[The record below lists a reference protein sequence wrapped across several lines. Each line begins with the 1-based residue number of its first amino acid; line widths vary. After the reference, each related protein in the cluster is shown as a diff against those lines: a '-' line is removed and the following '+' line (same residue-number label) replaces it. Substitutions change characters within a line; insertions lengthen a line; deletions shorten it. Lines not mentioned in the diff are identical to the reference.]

1 MQVFTKTR
9 DDEIEFLS
17 FIEKIDRIIESLKP
31 YAMDIDI
38 SDIESI
44 RKSFI
49 LKTEDFFREDRK
61 LNIGIIGRVKAGK
74 SSFLNTFL
82 FNGQDVLPKAVTP
95 KTATLTKI
103 EYSSE
108 NSIEIEYYT
117 AAEWR
122 ALEENSKVNSN
133 LGEYK
138 VAKEIVEMVKIRN
151 LNPYDYI
158 SKGTESIVFES
169 YDSLMNEL
177 NQYVGENGKYT
188 PLVKSAVLYVNKEE
202 LKEIS
207 IVDTPGLN
215 DPIAS
220 RTDKTKQFMELC
232 DVVFFLSKATGFLDT
247 GDVDLLTA
255 QLPHKGVKK
264 LVLVCSRFDD
274 GLRDTMWSRD
284 SLALAKEDT
293 KKKLLA
299 HADRILEEYKRT
311 NYNANVAMIDQCK
324 DVVFISSTAHNMS
337 KKDEKDYT
345 EQELKVYKDLN
356 MHNELSKEEL
366 KKIGNFAA
374 IRKIYDDVVAEK
386 ETTLVAKSSVFVPT
400 AREELRTKLQS
411 IEKIIEKRINK
422 LKTADREAIVNE
434 KKAIAAQI
442 NGISASLESIFGELY
457 VKIEQNKAE
466 ALRELRSNNRMY
478 SQINE
483 KEGVETH
490 FETCKKSTSK
500 WFMPWTWGSS
510 TREVYSYDERYY
522 YLDASDALENIRNFV
537 NDSADC
543 IEETFNKV
551 MDFAALKRQLL
562 SAVVENFD
570 SSNDYYDP
578 AYFKLLVE
586 RTLNSVELPV
596 IKIDVTGVVDSVSSQ
611 FSGEIRDSSMKAN
624 LKVILSQ
631 VIGDLFDD
639 ISQRFNDE
647 VTIFKEKIDEIKKEF
662 SDKLLKNINEEFS
675 IVIEKYSNKEDE
687 IERYKEF
694 INKIRRIDLT

>member
-1 MQVFTKTR
+1 MQVFTKSR

-17 FIEKIDRIIESLKP
+17 FIEKLDRIIENLKP
-31 YAMDIDI
+31 YAGEIDI

-49 LKTEDFFREDRK
+49 LKTEDFFRNDRK

-82 FNGQDVLPKAVTP
+82 FDGQDVLPKAVTP

-117 AAEWR
+117 ASEWR
-122 ALEENSKVNSN
+122 ALEENSKVDSQ

-138 VAKEIVEMVKIRN
+138 VAREIVEMVKQRN

-169 YDSLMNEL
+169 YDKLMNEL

-188 PLVKSAVLYVNKEE
+188 PLVKSAVLYVDKEE

-215 DPIAS
+215 DPITS

-255 QLPHKGVKK
+255 QLPHKGVKR
-264 LVLVCSRFDD
+264 LVLICSRFDD

-284 SLALAKEDT
+284 SLAQAKEDT

-299 HADRILEEYKRT
+299 HADRILEEYKKT

-324 DVVFISSTAHNMS
+324 DVVFISSTAHNMAN
-337 KKDEKDYT
+337 KPKNQYT
-345 EQELKVYKDLN
+345 EQELKVYNDLN
-356 MHNELSKEEL
+356 MHKELNKQELKNIGNMEAVKKIFQEVVEKKEE
-366 KKIGNFAA
+366 
-374 IRKIYDDVVAEK
+374 
-386 ETTLVAKSSVFVPT
+386 TLVAKSSVFVPT

-411 IEKIIEKRINK
+411 LEKIIEKRINK
-422 LKTADREAIVNE
+422 LRSSDREDIINE

-457 VKIEQNKAE
+457 VRIEQNKAE

-478 SQINE
+478 SQIAE

-522 YLDASDALENIRNFV
+522 YLDSSDALENIRNFV

-543 IEETFNKV
+543 IESTFNKV
-551 MDFAALKRQLL
+551 LDIVALKRQLL
-562 SAVVENFD
+562 AAVVDNFD
-570 SSNDYYDP
+570 STDEYYDP

-586 RTLNSVELPV
+586 RTLNAVELPV
-596 IKIDVTGVVDSVSSQ
+596 IKIDVSGVIDSVSSQ
-611 FSGEIRDSSMKAN
+611 FSGEIRDSAMKAN
-624 LKVILSQ
+624 LKVVLSQ

-639 ISQRFNDE
+639 ISLRFNEE
-647 VTIFKEKIDEIKKEF
+647 VASFKEKIESMKKEF
-662 SDKLLKNINEEFS
+662 SEKLLKNINDEFS
-675 IVIEKYSNKEDE
+675 IVIEKFSDKENE

-694 INKIRRIDLT
+694 INKIRRIDLS

>member
-1 MQVFTKTR
+1 MQVFTKSR

-17 FIEKIDRIIESLKP
+17 FIEKLDRIIESLKP
-31 YAMDIDI
+31 YSNDVDL
-38 SDIESI
+38 SDIEAI

-82 FNGQDVLPKAVTP
+82 FGGQDVLPKAVTP

-117 AAEWR
+117 ASEWR
-122 ALEENSKVNSN
+122 ALEENSKVDSQ

-138 VAKEIVEMVKIRN
+138 VAKEIVEMVKQRN

-220 RTDKTKQFMELC
+220 RTDKTKQFIELC

-255 QLPHKGVKK
+255 QIPHKGVKK

-284 SLALAKEDT
+284 SLAQAKEDT
-293 KKKLLA
+293 KKKLLN
-299 HADRILEEYKRT
+299 HADRILEEYKKN

-337 KKDEKDYT
+337 QKNPEDYT
-345 EQELKVYKDLN
+345 EQEKKVFKDLN
-356 MHNELSKEEL
+356 LHNELNNEEL
-366 KKIGNFAA
+366 EDIGNLKA
-374 IRKIYDDVVAEK
+374 IKAIFDEVVEQK
-386 ETTLVAKSSVFVPT
+386 EPTLVAKSSQFVPT
-400 AREELRTKLQS
+400 AREELRNKLQS
-411 IEKIIEKRINK
+411 MEKIIEKRINR
-422 LKTADREAIVNE
+422 LRSSDREEIVNE

-442 NGISASLESIFGELY
+442 NGISASLESIFGELN

-466 ALRELRSNNRMY
+466 ALRDLRSNNRLY

-537 NDSADC
+537 NDSADT
-543 IEETFNKV
+543 IENTFNKV
-551 MDFAALKRQLL
+551 LDVASLKRQLL
-562 SAVVENFD
+562 VAVVDNFD
-570 SSNDYYDP
+570 SSTDFYDP

-586 RTLNSVELPV
+586 RTLNSIELPV
-596 IKIDVTGVVDSVSSQ
+596 IKIDVTGVINSVSSQ
-611 FSGEIRDSSMKAN
+611 FSGEIRDSAMKAS
-624 LKVILSQ
+624 LKNVLSQ

-639 ISQRFNDE
+639 ISLRFADE
-647 VTIFKEKIDEIKKEF
+647 VNAFKSKIEEIKKEF
-662 SDKLLKNINEEFS
+662 SDKLLKNINDEFS
-675 IVIEKYSNKEDE
+675 IVIEKYADKENE

-694 INKIRRIDLT
+694 IGKIRRIDLA

>member
-1 MQVFTKTR
+1 MQVFTKSR
-9 DDEIEFLS
+9 DDEIAFLS
-17 FIEKIDRIIESLKP
+17 FIDKLDKMIETLKPYSVDVDLTDIESL
-31 YAMDIDI
+31 
-38 SDIESI
+38 

-49 LKTEDFFREDRK
+49 LKTEDFFRKERK

-82 FNGQDVLPKAVTP
+82 FDGQEVLPKAVTP

-117 AAEWR
+117 PAEWR
-122 ALEENSKVNSN
+122 ALEANAKVDSE
-133 LGEYK
+133 LGEFK
-138 VAKEIVEMVKIRN
+138 VAREIVEMVKERA

-158 SKGTESIVFES
+158 SKGSESIIFES
-169 YDSLMNEL
+169 YDKLMEEL

-188 PLVKSAVLYVNKEE
+188 PLVKSAVLYVDKEE

-247 GDVDLLTA
+247 NDAQLLTA

-274 GLRDTMWSRD
+274 GLRDTLWSRD
-284 SLALAKEDT
+284 SLAQAKEDT

-299 HADRILEEYKRT
+299 HAERTLEEYKK
-311 NYNANVAMIDQCK
+311 NNFNANVAMIDQLK
-324 DVVFISSTAHNMS
+324 DVVFISSMAHNMANKNKS
-337 KKDEKDYT
+337 QYT
-345 EQELKVYKDLN
+345 EQELKVYNDLN
-356 MHNELSKEEL
+356 AHKELSKAEL
-366 KKIGNFAA
+366 RNIGNIEAV
-374 IRKIYDDVVAEK
+374 RKIFREVADKK
-386 ETTLVAKSSVFVPT
+386 EAVLDAKAGTFVPV
-400 AREELRTKLQS
+400 AREELRNKL
-411 IEKIIEKRINK
+411 IAMEKIIEKRIDK
-422 LKTADREAIVNE
+422 LKTSDREEIASQ
-434 KKAIAAQI
+434 KKAIANQI
-442 NGISASLESIFGELY
+442 NTINANLESIFGELY
-457 VKIEQNKAE
+457 LKIEQNKSE

-510 TREVYSYDERYY
+510 TREVYSYDEKYY

-543 IEETFNKV
+543 IENTFNKV
-551 MDFAALKRQLL
+551 MDVTSLKRQLL
-562 SAVVENFD
+562 NTIVENLD
-570 SSNDYYDP
+570 GSKDEYDP
-578 AYFKLLVE
+578 AYCKLLVE
-586 RTLNSVELPV
+586 QTLNSVELPV
-596 IKIDVTGVVDSVSSQ
+596 IKIDVAGVVDTVASQ
-611 FSGEIRDSSMKAN
+611 FSGEIRDSAMKAN
-624 LKVILSQ
+624 LKSVLAK
-631 VIGDLFDD
+631 VIGSLFDD
-639 ISQRFNDE
+639 ISKRFEDE
-647 VTIFKEKIDEIKKEF
+647 VAKFKNRIEDIKKDF
-662 SDKLLKNINEEFS
+662 SDKLLKNINVEFNL
-675 IVIEKYSNKEDE
+675 VIEKFEDKENE
-687 IERYKEF
+687 IERYNEL
-694 INKIRRIDLT
+694 ITKIRRIDLS

>member
-1 MQVFTKTR
+1 MQVFTKSR

-17 FIEKIDRIIESLKP
+17 FIDKLDKMIETLKP
-31 YAMDIDI
+31 YSVDVDLT
-38 SDIESI
+38 DIEAL

-49 LKTEDFFREDRK
+49 LKTEDFFREERK

-82 FNGQDVLPKAVTP
+82 FDGQEVLPKAVTP

-117 AAEWR
+117 PAEWR
-122 ALEENSKVNSN
+122 ALEANSKVDSD
-133 LGEYK
+133 LGEFK
-138 VAKEIVEMVKIRN
+138 VAKEIVEMVKERN

-158 SKGTESIVFES
+158 SKGTESIIFES
-169 YDSLMNEL
+169 YDKLMEEL

-188 PLVKSAVLYVNKEE
+188 PLVKSAVLYVDKEE

-247 GDVDLLTA
+247 NDAALLTA

-274 GLRDTMWSRD
+274 GLRDTLWSRD
-284 SLALAKEDT
+284 SLAQAKEDT

-299 HADRILEEYKRT
+299 HAERTLEEYKKN

-324 DVVFISSTAHNMS
+324 DVIFISSMAHNMANKNKS
-337 KKDEKDYT
+337 QYT
-345 EQELKVYKDLN
+345 EQELKVYNDLN
-356 MHNELSKEEL
+356 AHKELSKAEL
-366 KKIGNFAA
+366 RSIGNIEAV
-374 IRKIYDDVVAEK
+374 RKIFREVADKK
-386 ETTLVAKSSVFVPT
+386 EAMLNAKSSTFVPV
-400 AREELRTKLQS
+400 AREELRSKLLGM
-411 IEKIIEKRINK
+411 EKIIEKRIDK
-422 LKTADREAIVNE
+422 LNTSDREEIAAQ
-434 KKAIAAQI
+434 KKAISNQI
-442 NGISASLESIFGELY
+442 NTINADLESIFGELY
-457 VKIEQNKAE
+457 LKIEQNKSE

-478 SQINE
+478 SQISE

-490 FETCKKSTSK
+490 FETSKKSTSK

-510 TREVYSYDERYY
+510 TKEVYSYDEKYY

-543 IEETFNKV
+543 IEDTFNKV
-551 MDFAALKRQLL
+551 MDVTALKRQLL
-562 SAVVENFD
+562 NTIVENLD
-570 SSNDYYDP
+570 GSKDEYDP
-578 AYFKLLVE
+578 AYCKLLVE
-586 RTLNSVELPV
+586 QTLNSIELPV
-596 IKIDVTGVVDSVSSQ
+596 IKIDVAGVVDSVASQ
-611 FSGEIRDSSMKAN
+611 FSGEIRDSAMKAN
-624 LKVILSQ
+624 LKSALAKVISS
-631 VIGDLFDD
+631 LFED
-639 ISQRFNDE
+639 ISKRFEDE
-647 VTIFKEKIDEIKKEF
+647 VAKFKAKIEKIKNDF
-662 SDKLLKNINEEFS
+662 SEKLLKNINLEFNL
-675 IVIEKYSNKEDE
+675 VIEKFENKENE
-687 IERYKEF
+687 IERYKEL
-694 INKIRRIDLT
+694 ITKIRRIDLS

>member
-1 MQVFTKTR
+1 MQVFTKSR
-9 DDEIEFLS
+9 DNEIEFLS
-17 FIEKIDRIIESLKP
+17 FIEKLDRIIENIKP

-122 ALEENSKVNSN
+122 ALEENSKVDSQ

-138 VAKEIVEMVKIRN
+138 VAREIVEMVKQRN
-151 LNPYDYI
+151 LNPYDFI
-158 SKGTESIVFES
+158 SKGSESITFES
-169 YDSLMNEL
+169 YDKLMNEL

-220 RTDKTKQFMELC
+220 RTDKTKQFIELC

-284 SLALAKEDT
+284 SLAQAKEDT
-293 KKKLLA
+293 KNKLLT
-299 HADRILEEYKRT
+299 HADRILEEYKKN
-311 NYNANVAMIDQCK
+311 NYNANVSMIDQCK
-324 DVVFISSTAHNMS
+324 DVIFISSTAHNMANKS
-337 KKDEKDYT
+337 VEEYT
-345 EQELKVYKDLN
+345 EQEKKVYNDLN
-356 MHNELSKEEL
+356 IHNELTKEEL
-366 KKIGNFAA
+366 ENIGNLKA
-374 IRKIYDDVVAEK
+374 IKDIFDEVVAQK
-386 ETTLVAKSSVFVPT
+386 EEVLVAKSSTFVPT
-400 AREELRTKLQS
+400 AREELRNKLLS

-422 LKTADREAIVNE
+422 LRSSDRKEIVNE

-442 NGISASLESIFGELY
+442 NGISASLESIFGELN
-457 VKIEQNKAE
+457 VKIEQNKSE
-466 ALRELRSNNRMY
+466 ALRDLRSNNRMY
-478 SQINE
+478 SQITE

-537 NDSADC
+537 NDSADT
-543 IEETFNKV
+543 IENTFNKV
-551 MDFAALKRQLL
+551 LDVAALKRQLL
-562 SAVVENFD
+562 GTVVENFD
-570 SSNDYYDP
+570 SSNDFYDP

-586 RTLNSVELPV
+586 RTLNSIELPV
-596 IKIDVTGVVDSVSSQ
+596 IKIDVTGVIDSVSSQ
-611 FSGEIRDSSMKAN
+611 FSGEIRDSAMKAN
-624 LKVILSQ
+624 LKSILSQ

-639 ISQRFNDE
+639 ISQRFSEE
-647 VTIFKEKIDEIKKEF
+647 VNSFKAKIDEIKNEF

-675 IVIEKYSNKEDE
+675 LVIEKFADKENE

-694 INKIRRIDLT
+694 VNKIRRIDLA

>member
-1 MQVFTKTR
+1 MQVFTKSR
-9 DDEIEFLS
+9 DDEIDFLS
-17 FIEKIDRIIESLKP
+17 FIEKLDRIIESLKP

-49 LKTEDFFREDRK
+49 LKTEDFFRNDRK

-82 FNGQDVLPKAVTP
+82 FDGQDVLPKAVTP

-122 ALEENSKVNSN
+122 ALEENSKVDSQ

-138 VAKEIVEMVKIRN
+138 VAKEIVEMVKLRN

-158 SKGTESIVFES
+158 SKGTESITFES
-169 YDSLMNEL
+169 YDSLMSEL

-188 PLVKSAVLYVNKEE
+188 PLVKSAVLYVDKEE

-220 RTDKTKQFMELC
+220 RTDKTKQFIELC

-284 SLALAKEDT
+284 SLEQAKIDT
-293 KKKLLA
+293 KKKLMT
-299 HADRILEEYKRT
+299 HADRTLEQYKKN

-324 DVVFISSTAHNMS
+324 NVVFISSAAHNMAN
-337 KKDEKDYT
+337 KPVEQYT
-345 EQELKVYKDLN
+345 EQEQKVYKDLN
-356 MHNELSKEEL
+356 IHNELTREEL
-366 KKIGNFAA
+366 ENIGNIKE
-374 IRKIYDDVVAEK
+374 IRQIFEEVVAQK
-386 ETTLVAKSSVFVPT
+386 EPTLIAKSSQFVPT
-400 AREELRTKLQS
+400 AREELRNKLQS

-422 LKTADREAIVNE
+422 LKSSDREEIINE

-442 NGISASLESIFGELY
+442 NNISASLETIFGELY
-457 VKIEQNKAE
+457 VKIEKNKSE
-466 ALRELRSNNRMY
+466 ALRDLRSNNRLY
-478 SQINE
+478 SQISE
-483 KEGVETH
+483 KEGIETH

-537 NDSADC
+537 NDSADT
-543 IEETFNKV
+543 IESTFNKV
-551 MDFAALKRQLL
+551 LDVAALKRQLL
-562 SAVVENFD
+562 VAVVENFD
-570 SSNDYYDP
+570 ATNDFYDP

-586 RTLNSVELPV
+586 RTLNSIELPI
-596 IKIDVTGVVDSVSSQ
+596 IKIDVTGVINSVSSQ
-611 FSGEIRDSSMKAN
+611 FSGEIRDSAMKAN
-624 LKVILSQ
+624 LKNVLSQ

-639 ISQRFNDE
+639 ISLRFTEE
-647 VTIFKEKIDEIKKEF
+647 VNAFKGKVDDIKTEF
-662 SDKLLKNINEEFS
+662 SDKLLKNINDEFS
-675 IVIEKYSNKEDE
+675 IVIEKFSDKENE

-694 INKIRRIDLT
+694 VNQVRRIDLA